1 VVNFRLSKPRFAGQ
15 FYVIKTN
22 TRGIAKYTTNVFCS
36 CSSISVM
43 IYGIPDNA
51 FGWVIGLWHI
61 TRQPPQ
67 NRLAKNIL

>member
-1 VVNFRLSKPRFAGQ
+1 MYDFEKGRESERLHDFLQIDAQ
-15 FYVIKTN
+15 V
-22 TRGIAKYTTNVFCS
+22 CS

-51 FGWVIGLWHI
+51 LGWVICPWRV

>member
-1 VVNFRLSKPRFAGQ
+1 MYDFEKGGESERLHDFLQIDAQ
-15 FYVIKTN
+15 V
-22 TRGIAKYTTNVFCS
+22 CS

-51 FGWVIGLWHI
+51 FGWVIGIWHI